1 MHGGKLERRCHPLL
15 PGKHRRADEPEYGHQ
30 AECGGQPLVGKTE
43 NRSHRNI
50 GISTDGSILQM
61 HNVAAD
67 PFRLVSGK
75 AIGDI
80 GAVLEDW
87 QGELVA
93 HQGDGVRCDDFVLRT
108 CQRGGQ
114 RLVQVAYNDAPGIF
128 IASLAGKY
136 RGEEKHDYDDG

>member
-1 MHGGKLERRCHPLL
+1 
-15 PGKHRRADEPEYGHQ
+15 
-30 AECGGQPLVGKTE
+30 
-43 NRSHRNI
+43 
-50 GISTDGSILQM
+50 M

-80 GAVLEDW
+80 GAVLENG

-93 HQGDGVRCDDFVLRT
+93 HQGDGVRRDNFVLRT
-108 CQRGGQ
+108 CQRGRQ
-114 RLVQVAYNDAPGIF
+114 RLVQVADNDVPGIF

-136 RGEEKHDYDDG
+136 RGEEKQDHDDG

>member
-1 MHGGKLERRCHPLL
+1 MLL
-15 PGKHRRADEPEYGHQ
+15 PGKHSGADEPEHGHQ
-30 AECGGQPLVGKTE
+30 AECSGQPLVGKTE
-43 NRSHRNI
+43 NRSHGNI
-50 GISTDGSILQM
+50 GISTDGGILQM

-67 PFRLVSGK
+67 SFRLVSGK

-114 RLVQVAYNDAPGIF
+114 RLVQVAYNDVTGIF

-136 RGEEKHDYDDG
+136 RGEEKQNYDDG

>member
-1 MHGGKLERRCHPLL
+1 
-15 PGKHRRADEPEYGHQ
+15 
-30 AECGGQPLVGKTE
+30 
-43 NRSHRNI
+43 
-50 GISTDGSILQM
+50 M

-108 CQRGGQ
+108 CS
-114 RLVQVAYNDAPGIF
+114 VEDSAWF
-128 IASLAGKY
+128 KSLTMMRRAFL
-136 RGEEKHDYDDG
+136 

>member
-1 MHGGKLERRCHPLL
+1 
-15 PGKHRRADEPEYGHQ
+15 
-30 AECGGQPLVGKTE
+30 
-43 NRSHRNI
+43 
-50 GISTDGSILQM
+50 M

-114 RLVQVAYNDAPGIF
+114 RLVQVAYNDVPGIF

-136 RGEEKHDYDDG
+136 RGEEKQDYDDAMYSTITVPVSKVMPDGDEASVANIPEIQAQLELINTILH